1 MTVPVIYLQPF
12 KAGSPYKPSHVA
24 FAILVWKHFLPVRS
38 ETTKNVKNALTVE
51 QLNKY
56 KHPLGNCGELVPWEA
71 MLGKRL
77 SLRKRVAILKESHQ
91 VLEVKPPVATE
102 YDGGG
107 LLKILSKASKN
118 SADIGDTVA
127 IRILKEKVF
136 VKKKNNTDF
145 RPFIIN
151 HHYKQPRV

>member
-1 MTVPVIYLQPF
+1 MGQ
-12 KAGSPYKPSHVA
+12 
-24 FAILVWKHFLPVRS
+24 S

-107 LLKILSKASKN
+107 LLKILSKVWS
-118 SADIGDTVA
+118 
-127 IRILKEKVF
+127 
-136 VKKKNNTDF
+136 VKLSSTSS
-145 RPFIIN
+145 IS
-151 HHYKQPRV
+151 

>member
-24 FAILVWKHFLPVRS
+24 FAIRFPLKKILVWKHFLPVRS

-91 VLEVKPPVATE
+91 VLEVKPPVATD

-107 LLKILSKASKN
+107 PLRILSKVWS
-118 SADIGDTVA
+118 V
-127 IRILKEKVF
+127 L
-136 VKKKNNTDF
+136 
-145 RPFIIN
+145 
-151 HHYKQPRV
+151 